1 MRNSCLLQ
9 LETRLMRKPWRCK
22 LRDRNDGLKG
32 RWCFASGDLWWNLWC
47 ACQHARC
54 LSNSTHGHTTPSH
67 GLGGR
72 LHRFML
78 KSYLHLASGMCAL
91 RIANQISYGSFD
103 HSHITWII
111 KAILK
116 EFGDN
121 CLWVYHHERCLS
133 HWGLIRAAFGWK
145 QVWCVMKMNTDHKRC
160 VFNSKSRNIKDTT
173 P

>member
-1 MRNSCLLQ
+1 MRNRCLLQ

-22 LRDRNDGLKG
+22 LRDQNDGLKG
-32 RWCFASGDLWWNLWC
+32 RWFFASGDLWWNLWC
-47 ACQHARC
+47 ACQRAPC
-54 LSNSTHGHTTPSH
+54 LSNSTHGHTTPSL

-133 HWGLIRAAFGWK
+133 HWPSVWIKGLIRAAFGWNK
-145 QVWCVMKMNTDHKRC
+145 TKAGLMCDEDEQWPQEMC
-160 VFNSKSRNIKDTT
+160 S
-173 P
+173 